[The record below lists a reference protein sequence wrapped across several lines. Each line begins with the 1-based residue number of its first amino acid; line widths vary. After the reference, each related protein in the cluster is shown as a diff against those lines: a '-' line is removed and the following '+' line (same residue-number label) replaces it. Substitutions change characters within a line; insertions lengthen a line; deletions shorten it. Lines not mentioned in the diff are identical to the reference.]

1 MHRPDELIAPA
12 IATAEQIAEL
22 AHREN
27 IKVAAAESLTG
38 GKIAS
43 HLSAAPSSSEWFRG
57 GVVAYAEQV
66 KYEVLGVPVG
76 PVVSEQAAHAMA
88 TGVARL
94 MGASAAVAV
103 TGVGGPGEEEGE
115 PPGTV
120 WFGVLGSGG
129 EHVYTELRRY
139 DGDPQH
145 VLADTTQHALQLL
158 LQHMNGRH
166 GNGR

>member
-1 MHRPDELIAPA
+1 MNAPDDLIARA
-12 IATAEQIAEL
+12 MTTAEQIADL
-22 AHREN
+22 AQRKN
-27 IKVAAAESLTG
+27 IDVATAESLTG

-43 HLSAAPSSSEWFRG
+43 HLSAAPSSSDWFRG

-66 KYEVLGVPVG
+66 KYDVLGVPVG
-76 PVVSEQAAHAMA
+76 PVVSEQAARAMA

-129 EHVYTELRRY
+129 ETVHTELRRY
-139 DGDPQH
+139 DGDPEQ
-145 VLADTTQHALQLL
+145 VLANTTQHALELL
-158 LQHMNGRH
+158 LQHMNGR
-166 GNGR
+166 

>member
-1 MHRPDELIAPA
+1 MNSPDDLIGRAMT
-12 IATAEQIAEL
+12 TAEQIADV
-22 AHREN
+22 AQRKN
-27 IKVAAAESLTG
+27 INVATAESLTG

-43 HLSAAPSSSEWFRG
+43 HLSAAPSSSDWFRG
-57 GVVAYAEQV
+57 GVVAYAEEV
-66 KYEVLGVPVG
+66 KYDVLDVPVG
-76 PVVSEQAAHAMA
+76 PVVSEQAARAMA

-129 EHVYTELRRY
+129 HTVHTELRRY
-139 DGDPQH
+139 DGEPEQ
-145 VLADTTQHALQLL
+145 VLADTTQHALELL
-158 LQHMNGRH
+158 LQHMNGR
-166 GNGR
+166 

>member
-1 MHRPDELIAPA
+1 MNSPDGLAGRA
-12 IATAEQIAEL
+12 MTTAEQIA
-22 AHREN
+22 AVAQRKN
-27 IKVAAAESLTG
+27 INVAAAESLTG

-43 HLSAAPSSSEWFRG
+43 HLSAAPSSSDWFRG

-66 KYEVLGVPVG
+66 KYDVLGVPVG
-76 PVVSEQAAHAMA
+76 PVVSEQAARAMA

-120 WFGVLGSGG
+120 WFGVLGTASDDV
-129 EHVYTELRRY
+129 HTELLRY
-139 DGDPQH
+139 DGDPEQ
-145 VLADTTQHALQLL
+145 VLADTTQHALELL
-158 LQHMNGRH
+158 LQHMNGR
-166 GNGR
+166 

>member
-1 MHRPDELIAPA
+1 MNSPDHLIGRAMT
-12 IATAEQIAEL
+12 TAEQIADV
-22 AHREN
+22 AQRKN
-27 IKVAAAESLTG
+27 INVATAESLTG

-43 HLSAAPSSSEWFRG
+43 HLSAAPSSSDWFRG

-66 KYEVLGVPVG
+66 KYEVLDVPVG
-76 PVVSEQAAHAMA
+76 PVVSEQAARAMA

-94 MGASAAVAV
+94 MGACAAVAV

-129 EHVYTELRRY
+129 YTVHTELRRY
-139 DGDPQH
+139 DGEPEE
-145 VLADTTQHALQLL
+145 VLADTTQHALELL
-158 LQHMNGRH
+158 LHHMNGR
-166 GNGR
+166 